1 MSGNFLHFGYFDFF
15 RALIISA
22 FLSMSIVFIL
32 IFILDLTILHKK
44 GEKGVWTGIKIK
56 IALLFIRP
64 FFSPFIAGFFAIQA
78 TNNNFPDVYDV
89 KFVEQSPVSKIQY
102 FKKENVKNPMIN
114 LFLANS
120 GTLYIAKDLNS
131 DNYFVSPDPE
141 RVLSSAKNEN
151 PTNYNVNIFSKE
163 DIKKT
168 IENKVEEVPVAK
180 ENEFK

>member
-1 MSGNFLHFGYFDFF
+1 M
-15 RALIISA
+15 
-22 FLSMSIVFIL
+22 
-32 IFILDLTILHKK
+32 
-44 GEKGVWTGIKIK
+44 
-56 IALLFIRP
+56 LF
-64 FFSPFIAGFFAIQA
+64 FFAIQA

-151 PTNYNVNIFSKE
+151 PNNYNVNIFSKE
-163 DIKKT
+163 DIQKAIK
-168 IENKVEEVPVAK
+168 NKVEEVPIIK
-180 ENEFK
+180 ESELE

>member
-22 FLSMSIVFIL
+22 FLSMSIVLIL
-32 IFILDLTILHKK
+32 IFILDLTILNK
-44 GEKGVWTGIKIK
+44 KGVWSGIKIK
-56 IALLFIRP
+56 IALIFISP

-151 PTNYNVNIFSKE
+151 PNNYNVNIFSKE
-163 DIKKT
+163 DIQKAIK
-168 IENKVEEVPVAK
+168 NKVEEVPIIK
-180 ENEFK
+180 ESELE

>member
-22 FLSMSIVFIL
+22 FLSMSIVLIL
-32 IFILDLTILHKK
+32 IFILDLTILNK
-44 GEKGVWTGIKIK
+44 KGVWSGIKMK
-56 IALLFIRP
+56 IALIFISP

-151 PTNYNVNIFSKE
+151 PNNYNVNIFSKE
-163 DIKKT
+163 DIQKAIK
-168 IENKVEEVPVAK
+168 NKVEEVPIIK
-180 ENEFK
+180 ESELE

>member
-22 FLSMSIVFIL
+22 FLSMSIVLIL

-44 GEKGVWTGIKIK
+44 GVWTGIKMK
-56 IALLFIRP
+56 IALIFISP

-141 RVLSSAKNEN
+141 IVLSSAKNEN
-151 PTNYNVNIFSKE
+151 PNNYNVNIFSKE
-163 DIKKT
+163 DIQKAIK
-168 IENKVEEVPVAK
+168 NKVEEVPIIK
-180 ENEFK
+180 ESELE

>member
-22 FLSMSIVFIL
+22 FLSMSIVLIL
-32 IFILDLTILHKK
+32 IFILDLTILNK
-44 GEKGVWTGIKIK
+44 KGVWSGIKIK
-56 IALLFIRP
+56 IALIFISP
-64 FFSPFIAGFFAIQA
+64 FFSPFIAGFFVIQA

-151 PTNYNVNIFSKE
+151 PNNYNVNIFSKE
-163 DIKKT
+163 DIQKAIK
-168 IENKVEEVPVAK
+168 NKVEEVPIIK
-180 ENEFK
+180 ESELE